1 MALVLS
7 EGDPF
12 MGDQL
17 ISVCPARKVQAPV
30 KHVSP
35 RPSGCLVGHPS
46 LGAPGLAW
54 GEGLCPGL
62 SLRHAFNFPCTR
74 KQSPCSTSHQGTS
87 RRPCPHLPGW
97 VLRLLTRHRGRT
109 PPWASDNNG
118 CCPGGKAGSQAADA
132 ESSVRGQGSA
142 PTPRAAGCLEERS
155 FEEMPP
161 RLLLSKA

>member
-12 MGDQL
+12 TGDQL

-35 RPSGCLVGHPS
+35 RPSGCLVGHPR
-46 LGAPGLAW
+46 LGVPGLAW
-54 GEGLCPGL
+54 GGSFCPGL
-62 SLRHAFNFPCTR
+62 SLHHAFNFLCTR

-87 RRPCPHLPGW
+87 RGPCPHLPGW

-118 CCPGGKAGSQAADA
+118 PGAKPGAKLQIQSL
-132 ESSVRGQGSA
+132 VRGQGSA